1 MFALLTISYSI
12 DLLTTLSIS
21 AIATNG
27 TVKGGGAYYMIS
39 RSLGP
44 EFGGSIGLVF
54 YIGQVLNAGMNVV
67 GFCEPL
73 LINFGATNGVTAH
86 ILPEG
91 RWWTFFYSTLLLL
104 ICTGVCM
111 VGSSVFAKAGKIL
124 FVILLVSTF
133 TVPISCFFVQ
143 PFEDPRFG
151 GAAYTGFSWDTVKD
165 NLLPRFTKGAAGSQI
180 SGRETFQDMFG
191 IFFPATAGI
200 FAGASMSGDL
210 KTPSVSIPQGTL
222 RGLLLTFVSY
232 SLVILAMG
240 CCISRDL
247 LYRDVQVLQNVNMS
261 KYLIIMGEFSTSLFS
276 AIVGIIGS
284 AKQLQAL
291 ARDDVLPLTSVFKQG
306 TPVTDDPIAAVVFTY
321 ILAQITLFFDINRI
335 ATFITM
341 AFLMTFIVTNL
352 ACFLL
357 RIASAPN
364 FRPSFKFFNTYTA
377 ACGAAASVAAMFV
390 ADGVSAS
397 LMIIVLISLFM
408 TIHYISP
415 PKPWGDVSQSLI
427 YHQVRKYLLRLRQ
440 DHVKFWRPQIL
451 LLVDDPRSAWNLI
464 SFCNSLKKG
473 GLYILGHVVVTKD
486 FQQSYDELKK
496 QRNAWL
502 ALRDLS
508 RVKAFV
514 QIGAGPDVVWGA
526 RNVYLGSG
534 LGGMK
539 PNITVLGFFERR
551 NHFNDEMTSN
561 GIINSNVEVLNN
573 NSLVPMAMGRRQS
586 TKKQSSAPYTTL
598 PTDDCRHE
606 STIDPRQW
614 VNIIE
619 DLLIMRSNVA
629 IAKGFTNLE
638 IPFTKKNPMFS
649 FFSSKHDSSEPSSYQ
664 RKPLVKKYIDLFPI
678 QMSAQIIDENGEASA
693 LTTNFDTYTLI
704 LQMGAILHTVPAWKK
719 NYQLRVIVFVEFEED
734 VEEERSRINV
744 LLERLRIKAKVIVK
758 CLSDGTIDAYEVI
771 VRGKKDTSGKI
782 EQVLKGNEWW
792 EELQDARREYESK
805 YGGNNNNVFTR
816 LGAFRSKRAGSII
829 NNENIFTNNGEE
841 SNNSG
846 SPMPVVP
853 TVKRFSTDI
862 TPSAGEND
870 EIYTRLLKNQ
880 RKRRH
885 TVSHLQQMGLSFS
898 MQTNKLLKSQMKYA
912 TDFFRDELD
921 DDLLCSSSSSS
932 SESDSAVLT
941 DSESL
946 NDAFITKQ
954 KRRAMTQDFVIP
966 QKNDDDDNKNNNK
979 VVPSVSGTE
988 HNSSTVNDRFPKG
1001 MKKTNSATDFANYD
1015 LKQSPTFSKT
1025 QIPHSNE
1032 STSPGA
1038 LSVSLGK
1045 QPSPNTTSSLISAAI
1060 SKAGSSG
1067 DNNNINL
1074 VVPQSGGG
1082 SYTSESRSGTSTPGG
1097 STSTIG
1103 KKSTTKSRPNF
1114 TGVAIP
1120 HTTVEE
1126 LDDGRPTIM
1135 FNNADDKNKKKKS
1148 AVSASRN
1155 VSFDISKGS
1164 SAGSSGATT
1173 PLKKQV
1179 QQQESTDRGH
1189 DLNLVE
1195 ANIGIKHS
1203 DDIIIS
1209 EEQNEDNNSKSF
1221 SSSSFSNSDDD
1232 DDDDDEEE
1240 EEDCAYLS
1248 FNDLPANAQH
1258 VILNNLM
1265 QSSSQDT
1272 AVIFSTL
1279 PAPQIGT
1286 HLSKEE
1292 SLAYVESLEIW
1303 TQDLP
1308 PIILLHSQTM
1318 TVTTAL

>member
-1 MFALLTISYSI
+1 MFLRFGFILGQTGILGMFALLIVSYSI

-54 YIGQVLNAGMNVV
+54 YVGQVLNAGMNVV

-91 RWWTFFYSTLLLL
+91 RWWSFFYSTLLLV
-104 ICTGVCM
+104 ICTCVCL

-133 TVPISCFFVQ
+133 TVPISCFFVK

-151 GAAYTGFSWDTVKD
+151 GAAYTGFSWDTVKE

-180 SGRETFQDMFG
+180 SKRETFQDMFG

-210 KTPSVSIPQGTL
+210 KNPSVSIPTGTL

-261 KYLIIMGEFSTSLFS
+261 KYLIIMGELSTSLFS

-291 ARDDVLPLTSVFKQG
+291 ARDDVLPLTSPFKQG
-306 TPVTDDPIAAVVFTY
+306 TPVTDDPIVAVIFTY

-357 RIASAPN
+357 RVASAPN
-364 FRPSFKFFNTYTA
+364 FRPSFKYFNTYTA
-377 ACGAAASVAAMFV
+377 ACGAAASVVAMFV

-473 GLYILGHVVVTKD
+473 GLYILGHVVVTQD

-539 PNITVLGFFERR
+539 PNITVMGFFERK
-551 NHFNDEMTSN
+551 NHFADDMTSN
-561 GIINSNVEVLNN
+561 GVISSNVEVLNG
-573 NSLVPMAMGRRQS
+573 NSLVPLAMGRRPS
-586 TKKQSSAPYTTL
+586 TKKQGSAPYTTL

-606 STIDPRQW
+606 SNIDATQW

-629 IAKGFTNLE
+629 IAKGFTDLE
-638 IPFTKKNPMFS
+638 IPFTKKHPLFS
-649 FFSSKHDSSEPSSYQ
+649 FFSSSSKSKSDTPSYQ

-704 LQMGAILHTVPAWKK
+704 LQMGAILHTVPAWKQ

-744 LLERLRIKAKVIVK
+744 LLERLRIKAQVIVK
-758 CLSDGTIDAYEVI
+758 CLSDGTIEAYEVI

-782 EQVLKGNEWW
+782 EQVLRGNEWW

-805 YGGNNNNVFTR
+805 YGDNASAR

-829 NNENIFTNNGEE
+829 NNNENILVPPPSTNNTASGE
-841 SNNSG
+841 NDG
-846 SPMPVVP
+846 PLPVP
-853 TVKRFSTDI
+853 TTVKRISTEYV
-862 TPSAGEND
+862 PSAEND
-870 EIYTRLLKNQ
+870 EIFSRLLKNQ
-880 RKRRH
+880 KKRRH
-885 TVSHLQQMGLSFS
+885 TVSELQQMGVSFS
-898 MQTNKLLKSQMKYA
+898 MQTNNLMKSQMKFA
-912 TDFFRDELD
+912 TDVFCDELD
-921 DDLLCSSSSSS
+921 DESSSSSS
-932 SESDSAVLT
+932 SEYDSAILSDSDL
-941 DSESL
+941 SSI
-946 NDAFITKQ
+946 NDLLAPKP
-954 KRRAMTQDFVIP
+954 KKRAMTQGFLPLLPKGDG
-966 QKNDDDDNKNNNK
+966 DSDK
-979 VVPSVSGTE
+979 VVPSVLDTE
-988 HNSSTVNDRFPKG
+988 HHSVTVDDRFPKG
-1001 MKKTNSATDFANYD
+1001 KKKTNTDFSTYD
-1015 LKQSPTFSKT
+1015 LGQS
-1025 QIPHSNE
+1025 SNFHKVQVQ
-1032 STSPGA
+1032 SDASSSSP
-1038 LSVSLGK
+1038 LSVSVEK
-1045 QPSPNTTSSLISAAI
+1045 SPSPNSSSSLISNAI
-1060 SKAGSSG
+1060 
-1067 DNNNINL
+1067 NNNTLNTTSATSL
-1074 VVPQSGGG
+1074 APPGSGY
-1082 SYTSESRSGTSTPGG
+1082 SSESRSGTTTPG
-1097 STSTIG
+1097 SSSVVG
-1103 KKSTTKSRPNF
+1103 KKSKSRPNF

-1135 FNNADDKNKKKKS
+1135 FNDSEEKQRKKKP
-1148 AVSASRN
+1148 RN
-1155 VSFDISKGS
+1155 VSFDVKNNHNS
-1164 SAGSSGATT
+1164 SSGTLST
-1173 PLKKQV
+1173 LKKSSTE
-1179 QQQESTDRGH
+1179 ESSDRGH
-1189 DLNLVE
+1189 DLSIAE
-1195 ANIGIKHS
+1195 ANIGINQAAAAAAAPSS
-1203 DDIIIS
+1203 DSSASDN
-1209 EEQNEDNNSKSF
+1209 EEN
-1221 SSSSFSNSDDD
+1221 DDG
-1232 DDDDDEEE
+1232 DDDESGSCSSSD
-1240 EEDCAYLS
+1240 DCSYLS

-1265 QSSSQDT
+1265 QSSSKDT
-1272 AVIFSTL
+1272 VVIFSTL

-1286 HLSKEE
+1286 HLSKED